1 MSSQAVRNNSNTSI
15 RRVITDV
22 KRKVQTE
29 GKKKVMEMK
38 DQLLSPDTIIMILQ
52 ADINENTCSIE
63 GRSKLKDKAD
73 DLIKELDKIDEIAV
87 LGITTLNSLEEKI
100 GGISSKV
107 EIPNAP
113 NPLEAINSIT
123 EAIKPITDILNYV
136 IMASPA
142 IIGSQ
147 TSVAGVGA
155 TSGTVI
161 TQTNNSVN
169 LAKVKIA
176 EYTNLF
182 QALPMVLDH
191 YISKADIIVDNIS
204 QIKDNIQMILDEIAK
219 LKLFIIY
226 MQYDFTDKCNNLN
239 SAEVPPVP
247 DPPIVPVPTTLEDII
262 AKAEELYGNILE
274 DLIALGDKK
283 AIERIYTLGEQFQRI
298 KNTRV
303 RVIDI

>member
-1 MSSQAVRNNSNTSI
+1 MPIIIIYLTGNRSI
-15 RRVITDV
+15 
-22 KRKVQTE
+22 
-29 GKKKVMEMK
+29 GLFLFYCCNF
-38 DQLLSPDTIIMILQ
+38 QLIEIEDIAIL
-52 ADINENTCSIE
+52 
-63 GRSKLKDKAD
+63 GL
-73 DLIKELDKIDEIAV
+73 
-87 LGITTLNSLEEKI
+87 TTLEGLEEKI

-204 QIKDNIQMILDEIAK
+204 QIKDNIQ
-219 LKLFIIY
+219 
-226 MQYDFTDKCNNLN
+226 
-239 SAEVPPVP
+239 
-247 DPPIVPVPTTLEDII
+247 
-262 AKAEELYGNILE
+262 
-274 DLIALGDKK
+274 
-283 AIERIYTLGEQFQRI
+283 
-298 KNTRV
+298 KNTV
-303 RVIDI
+303 KGNNIVY